1 MEFLELIE
9 TISPDE
15 ASPTRLYNGIG
26 RRAQARETPEYRK
39 KFDECRK
46 LVERVLHGSRYA
58 ALLFEEAMST
68 DDFPLLFGD
77 VIDRV
82 LLRAYQEFPV
92 NFGAFADTKTVRDF
106 REVKRYAIDGSES
119 TLGEVPQGGEYP
131 ESDLSETEYSYSV
144 KKYGRALPL
153 LWETLINDDL
163 DAFRDIPVR
172 FGRAARRSE
181 VRFVTELYVDENGPH
196 ASLYTAGN
204 NNIISGN
211 PALSTEGVASGIE
224 TLLTQTDTE
233 GEPIMIDAITLVVT
247 PALKVEADRI
257 VNTTE
262 YRVDENGNTRIVRGN
277 GLGGTLAVVVD
288 PYIPLVAS
296 SANGSATWALFADP
310 NVSRPAL
317 EFGRLRGHE
326 SPEIWVKTPDAQRV
340 GGGDLGPDQGDFE
353 TDSVRYRVR
362 HVFGGT
368 RVDPK
373 ATVASNGSGA

>member
-9 TISPDE
+9 TVSPDE
-15 ASPTRLYNGIG
+15 ASPTRLYSGIG
-26 RRAQARETPEYRK
+26 RRAQKRETPEYRK

-92 NFGAFADTKTVRDF
+92 NFGAFVDTKTVRDF
-106 REVKRYAIDGSES
+106 REVKRFAIDGSES
-119 TLGEVPQGGEYP
+119 TLGEVPQGAEYP
-131 ESDLSETEYSYSV
+131 ESDLSETEYKYSV
-144 KKYGRALPL
+144 KKHGRALPL

-181 VRFVTELYVDENGPH
+181 VRFVTELYIDENGPH

-211 PALSTEGVASGIE
+211 PALSTDGVATGIE
-224 TLLTQTDTE
+224 TLLTQTDSE

-262 YRVDENGNTRIVRGN
+262 YRVDESGNTRVVQGN

-296 SANGSATWALFADP
+296 TANGSTTWALFADP

-326 SPEIWVKTPDAQRV
+326 QPEIWVKTPNAQRV